1 MKAKENI
8 VGMMWGLLS
17 FGRPGARA
25 GERLIA
31 GSIVSHEENLCKVSS
46 LTRVASPWLWGAF
59 SVLTELIDSGHVCV
73 QPGDGGASL

>member
-1 MKAKENI
+1 MKAKENT

-46 LTRVASPWLWGAF
+46 LTRVASPWLWG
-59 SVLTELIDSGHVCV
+59 
-73 QPGDGGASL
+73 PSLF